1 MIDRLENIVKSCPQ
15 GVRLLGMD
23 VGKKTIGL
31 AVADSALGLA
41 TPLLTVRRTKFSKDI
56 KELEIVI
63 RDYEIGGYVIGYP
76 LNMDGSE
83 GPKCQSVRDFSHEF
97 EAQLS
102 AGLKPKEGLWVA
114 LYDERLSTASV
125 ESFVDESVDY
135 SRRKA
140 KERGVT
146 DKLAAQVILQSALD
160 FMQLNTTM

>member
-1 MIDRLENIVKSCPQ
+1 MINRLEKIVNSCPQ

-31 AVADSALGLA
+31 AVADCASGLA
-41 TPLLTVRRTKFSKDI
+41 TPIKTVMRTKFSRDI
-56 KELEIVI
+56 KELEDVI
-63 RDYEIGGYVIGYP
+63 RDYEIGGFIIGYP

-83 GPKCQSVRDFSHEF
+83 GARCQSIRDFSHEF
-97 EAQLS
+97 ERQIS
-102 AGLKPKEGLWVA
+102 AALQPVEELWIA

-125 ESFVDESVDY
+125 ESFVDETVDY

-140 KERGVT
+140 KEKGLT

-160 FMQLNTTM
+160 FMQQCS